1 MSSEVIAALISLI
14 GVICSAVTSLQLVNW
29 RLKKLEEKVDKHN
42 SYSDKIAEM
51 GWILSLLA
59 GRVSY
64 SFLFLWPVL
73 LSKHVRLTER
83 YFVKK

>member
-51 GWILSLLA
+51 GTDIAVIKNTLQLM
-59 GRVSY
+59 RE
-64 SFLFLWPVL
+64 
-73 LSKHVRLTER
+73 KEE
-83 YFVKK
+83 